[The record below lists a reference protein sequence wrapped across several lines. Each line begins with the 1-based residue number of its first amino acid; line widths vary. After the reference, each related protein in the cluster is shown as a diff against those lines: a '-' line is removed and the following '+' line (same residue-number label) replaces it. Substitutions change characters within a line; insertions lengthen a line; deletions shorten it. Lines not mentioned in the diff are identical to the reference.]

1 MYNNIMKKV
10 FGMKFISYKYNSAFN
25 ILSNHS
31 TKYRVLSR
39 LSLNTYNI
47 KSNLSIN
54 LNRGV
59 VTI

>member
-1 MYNNIMKKV
+1 MKKGV
-10 FGMKFISYKYNSAFN
+10 LFSFINLKYNSAFN

-31 TKYRVLSR
+31 TKYRVLSG

-54 LNRGV
+54 LNRDV